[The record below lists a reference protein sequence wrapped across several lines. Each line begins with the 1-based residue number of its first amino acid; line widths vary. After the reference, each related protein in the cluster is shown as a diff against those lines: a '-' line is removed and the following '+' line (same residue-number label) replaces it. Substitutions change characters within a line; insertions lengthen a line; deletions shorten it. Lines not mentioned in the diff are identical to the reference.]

1 MAPKLLGIDY
11 GLHKVGLA
19 FFDGFLIEP
28 IGVLTGK
35 KKSRLVNEVLQ
46 LAIRLEV
53 DKIIVGLPQGGAF
66 LKPAR
71 AFVRRLKLSTKIEIE
86 ETQEILTTR
95 EALARMKETGGSW
108 QRRAAKED
116 AVAAAILLED
126 YLAGLTNV

>member
-1 MAPKLLGIDY
+1 MTQKLLGIDY
-11 GLHKVGLA
+11 GLKKVGLA

-28 IGVLTGK
+28 IGVLVGK
-35 KKSRLVNEVLQ
+35 KEGHLINEVLQ
-46 LAIRLEV
+46 LAVRLEV
-53 DKIIVGLPQGGAF
+53 DKIIVGLPQGGSF

-71 AFVRRLKLSTKIEIE
+71 AFARRLKLSTKIEIE
-86 ETQEILTTR
+86 ETQEILTTK

-108 QRRAAKED
+108 QKRAAKED

>member
-1 MAPKLLGIDY
+1 MAEKLLGIDY
-11 GLHKVGLA
+11 GLKKVGLA

-28 IGVLTGK
+28 IGVLTGEK
-35 KKSRLVNEVLQ
+35 EGHLINEILQ
-46 LAIRLEV
+46 LAVRLEV
-53 DKIIVGLPQGGAF
+53 DKIIVGLPQGGVF
-66 LKPAR
+66 LEPAR
-71 AFVRRLKLSTKIEIE
+71 DFIKKLKLSTKIKIE
-86 ETQEILTTR
+86 KTQEILTTK

>member
-1 MAPKLLGIDY
+1 MAQKLLGVDY
-11 GLHKVGLA
+11 GLKKVGLA

-28 IGVLTGK
+28 IGVLVGEK
-35 KKSRLVNEVLQ
+35 DNRLINKVLQ

-53 DKIIVGLPQGGAF
+53 NKIIVGLPQRGPF

-71 AFVRRLKLSTKIEIE
+71 EFIKKLKLSTQIEVE
-86 ETQEILTTR
+86 ETQEILTTK

-108 QRRAAKED
+108 QKRAAKED